1 MPRILITGPES
12 TGKSELSQA
21 LALHYGGKVIPEYA
35 REYVEKLRRS
45 CTYEDVEHI
54 ARWQQNTYIETQR
67 SGAYV
72 FFDTWLIITRVW
84 FDIVFKMVPAWID
97 EQISQADFDLVL
109 LCQPDLPWIS
119 DGIRENGGEMRKVLL
134 KSYEELIRKTGWEY
148 SKVSG
153 LGDDRLKNA
162 KQLIDKHLNYDKT

>member
-1 MPRILITGPES
+1 MKVSDMFRGLITGPES

-21 LALHYGGKVIPEYA
+21 LALHYGGKAISEYA
-35 REYVEKLRRS
+35 REYVEKLNRS

-84 FDIVFKMVPAWID
+84 FEVVFKKVPAWLD
-97 EQISQADFDLVL
+97 EQIDKADFDLVFYRNV
-109 LCQPDLPWIS
+109 CDFYRGYFTS
-119 DGIRENGGEMRKVLL
+119 THDCHTN
-134 KSYEELIRKTGWEY
+134 LICYW
-148 SKVSG
+148 
-153 LGDDRLKNA
+153 DMCF
-162 KQLIDKHLNYDKT
+162 